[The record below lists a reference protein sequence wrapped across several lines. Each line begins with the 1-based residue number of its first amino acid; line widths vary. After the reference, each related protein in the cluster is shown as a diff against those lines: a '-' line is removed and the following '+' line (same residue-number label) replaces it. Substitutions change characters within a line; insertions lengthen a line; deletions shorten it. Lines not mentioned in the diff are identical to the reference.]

1 MKKLYIFVSAMVAY
15 FVICGYIIT
24 TGLHDIKVSSFKVG
38 CMSVAEAP
46 LHAIRQ
52 CESLAEDFA
61 SK

>member
-1 MKKLYIFVSAMVAY
+1 MKLSIIVSALVVY
-15 FVICGYIIT
+15 FAFCDYIIT
-24 TGLHDIKVSSFKVG
+24 TGLHDIKVSSFKIG

-52 CESLAEDFA
+52 CELLAEDFA

>member
-1 MKKLYIFVSAMVAY
+1 MKLYIIGSALVVY
-15 FVICGYIIT
+15 FAACGYIIK

-38 CMSVAEAP
+38 CMSVADAP

-52 CESLAEDFA
+52 CESLAEGFA

>member
-1 MKKLYIFVSAMVAY
+1 MKTYILASVLVVY
-15 FVICGYIIT
+15 FVICGYIIN
-24 TGLHDIKVSSFKVG
+24 TGMHDIKVSSFKVG